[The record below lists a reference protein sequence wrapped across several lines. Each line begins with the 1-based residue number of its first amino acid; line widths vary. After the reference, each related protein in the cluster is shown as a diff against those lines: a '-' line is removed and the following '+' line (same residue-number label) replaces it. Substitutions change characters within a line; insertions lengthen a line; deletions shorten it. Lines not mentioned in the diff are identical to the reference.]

1 MKILYKI
8 LVGFMVGSAAAAWF
22 FMFKAGLG
30 SLLGMAFFL
39 IGLIFLYL
47 TFGEM
52 KKEQRK

>member
-1 MKILYKI
+1 MKILYKMR
-8 LVGFMVGSAAAAWF
+8 LGFVLGSAAAAWF

-47 TFGEM
+47 TFREM
-52 KKEQRK
+52 KREQKK